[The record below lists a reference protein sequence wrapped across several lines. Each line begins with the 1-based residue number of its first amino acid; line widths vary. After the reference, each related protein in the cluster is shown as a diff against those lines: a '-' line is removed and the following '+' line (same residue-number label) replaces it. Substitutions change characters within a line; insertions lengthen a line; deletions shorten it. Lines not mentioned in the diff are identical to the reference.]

1 MGWSRTINKS
11 RKLRRQNIEDRWHA
25 HAVRRARKA
34 AKNLPPPAPLQTSA
48 APRAV
53 CSVVGVVLFLS
64 AILHPLSSCSAE
76 VSAIRLQALA
86 LVESGNNSA
95 AIGKAGETT
104 RYQMMPAV
112 RREFGTAEA
121 VLQARCTSFTARF
134 HRPCNDVEFYLL
146 WHRPARV
153 TNPRRVELERAQR
166 YANTVQLLTLQQ
178 LKTKP

>member
-34 AKNLPPPAPLQTSA
+34 AKNQPEDSCRPVIAGTLPTPASLVVA
-48 APRAV
+48 FLLLGAV
-53 CSVVGVVLFLS
+53 T
-64 AILHPLSSCSAE
+64 LHAGSISQL
-76 VSAIRLQALA
+76 RMQALA
-86 LVESGNNSA
+86 LVESGNNPA

-121 VLQARCTSFTARF
+121 VLQARCKSFTARF
-134 HRPCNDVEFYLL
+134 NRPCNDVEFYLL

-153 TNPRRVELERAQR
+153 TNPKRVELERAQR